1 MVFIS
6 STSLAPS
13 SFASLATSTFASLI
27 YLSLL
32 STQLVLVYFPLLL
45 SLSETSCSLLN
56 WLDSVVFAE
65 TCIIDQDIKIKN
77 NAQYTVAPRKS
88 YLSASLSTQVHIF
101 PSLDSFLL
109 LFVSHGIYILYFFG
123 SFVFCFFGYFNLCFF
138 GLFILI
144 VNSIS
149 VCVFFSYYYPYP
161 EPPAHSRMDLI
172 LLFSLRHVLLT
183 KILKLKTML
192 NIPLHRENPIYPR
205 RCLHKYIFSLP

>member
-13 SFASLATSTFASLI
+13 SFASLATSTFASLATSTSASLI

-32 STQLVLVYFPLLL
+32 STQLLLVYFPLLL

-138 GLFILI
+138 GYFNLCFFGYFNLCFFDLFILI
-144 VNSIS
+144 VNSIIA
-149 VCVFFSYYYPYP
+149 CVFSLTVI
-161 EPPAHSRMDLI
+161 LI
-172 LLFSLRHVLLT
+172 RNLLLT
-183 KILKLKTML
+183 LELTWFCCFRWDM
-192 NIPLHRENPIYPR
+192 YYWPR
-205 RCLHKYIFSLP
+205 Y